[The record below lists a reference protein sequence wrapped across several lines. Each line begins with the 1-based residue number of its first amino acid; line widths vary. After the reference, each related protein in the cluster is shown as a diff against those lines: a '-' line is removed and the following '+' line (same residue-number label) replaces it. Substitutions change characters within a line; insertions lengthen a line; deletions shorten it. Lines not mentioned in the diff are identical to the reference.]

1 MHAEYTLEG
10 DTPRRPAGGTPLG
23 GTILLPR
30 QAGWGT
36 LWAHLNMGTDRRLF
50 DPRPREAV
58 LRRIVRRLR
67 LYRLRLRLRLRLYRL
82 RLRLRLGFGVRVWG

>member
-10 DTPRRPAGGTPLG
+10 DTPRRPAGGSPLG
-23 GTILLPR
+23 RYSPSR
-30 QAGWGT
+30 KAAGWGT

-58 LRRIVRRLR
+58 LRRRGRF
-67 LYRLRLRLRLRLYRL
+67 RLYRL